1 MKVRLIVVAVSLS
14 LSCCVAWP
22 AAPPLRPMVGPTVAE
37 QYLFSAANI
46 ERAQRGLHPLQWDT
60 SLFQAAVYHAQEMAE
75 RESISHQYQG
85 EPDLTARGE
94 GAGARFSEIAE
105 NVAEAPSALMIHEA
119 WMNSPHH
126 RANLLDPKVDSVGI
140 SVVSRNGQLYA
151 VEDFDRTVVKL
162 SLSQQES
169 AVQELLA
176 STVSSVRVLPSSDDA
191 RSTCAME
198 RGYAGSRQPWF
209 TVRYTSADLT
219 RLPSMLQQ
227 KLASGK
233 YSEAE
238 VGACPAQGTQNFSA
252 YSIAVML
259 YR

>member
-1 MKVRLIVVAVSLS
+1 LR
-14 LSCCVAWP
+14 
-22 AAPPLRPMVGPTVAE
+22 PLR
-37 QYLFSAANI
+37 
-46 ERAQRGLHPLQWDT
+46 WDP

-75 RESISHQYQG
+75 RESISHQYDD

-105 NVAEAPSALMIHEA
+105 NVAEAPSAIMIHEA

-151 VEDFDRTVVKL
+151 VEDFDRSVVKL
-162 SLSQQES
+162 SVEQQES
-169 AVQELLA
+169 AVQELVA
-176 STVSSVRVLPSSDDA
+176 STGSVKVRPTSDEA
-191 RSTCAME
+191 RRTCAME
-198 RGYAGSRQPWF
+198 SGYAGSRQPWF

-227 KLASGK
+227 RLASGK

-238 VGACPAQGTQNFSA
+238 VGACAAQDTQNFSA

>member
-1 MKVRLIVVAVSLS
+1 MKAQLVAIALS
-14 LSCCVAWP
+14 LSCCAAWS
-22 AAPPLRPMVGPTVAE
+22 AAPLPRPMGGPTVAE

-46 ERAQRGLHPLQWDT
+46 ERVQRGLHPLRWDP

-75 RESISHQYQG
+75 RESISHQYEG
-85 EPDLTARGE
+85 EPDLSARGE

-105 NVAEAPSALMIHEA
+105 NVAEAPSAVMIHEA

-126 RANLLDPKVDSVGI
+126 RANLLDPKVDSIGI
-140 SVVSRNGQLYA
+140 SVVSKNGQLYA

-162 SLSQQES
+162 SVEQQES
-169 AVQELLA
+169 AVQELLE
-176 STVSSVRVLPSSDDA
+176 STGSVKVLPSSDDA
-191 RSTCAME
+191 RRTCAME

-209 TVRYTSADLT
+209 TVRYTAADLS

-238 VGACPAQGTQNFSA
+238 VGACAAQDTQNFSA
-252 YSIAVML
+252 YGIAVML

>member
-1 MKVRLIVVAVSLS
+1 MRVPLIAFALSVA
-14 LSCCVAWP
+14 CCAAWS
-22 AAPPLRPMVGPTVAE
+22 AAPLPRPTGSPTVAE
-37 QYLFSAANI
+37 QYLFSAANT
-46 ERAQRGLHPLQWDT
+46 ERVQRGLRPLRWDM

-75 RESISHQYQG
+75 RESISHQYDG
-85 EPDLTARGE
+85 EPDLSARGE

-105 NVAEAPSALMIHEA
+105 NVAEAPSAIMIHEA

-126 RANLLDPKVDSVGI
+126 RANLLDPKVDSIGI

-151 VEDFDRTVVKL
+151 VEDFDRSVVKL
-162 SLSQQES
+162 SVEQQES
-169 AVQELLA
+169 AVQDLLA
-176 STVSSVRVLPSSDDA
+176 STASSVKVLPTSDAA
-191 RSTCAME
+191 RRTCAME

-209 TVRYTSADLT
+209 TVRYTAADLS

-238 VGACPAQGTQNFSA
+238 VGACAAQDTQNFSA

>member
-1 MKVRLIVVAVSLS
+1 MRVQLVAIALS
-14 LSCCVAWP
+14 LSCCAAWS
-22 AAPPLRPMVGPTVAE
+22 AAPPLRPIGSPTVAE
-37 QYLFSAANI
+37 QYLFSAANT
-46 ERAQRGLHPLQWDT
+46 ERVQRGLHPLRWDM
-60 SLFQAAVYHAQEMAE
+60 SLSQAAVYHAQEMAE
-75 RESISHQYQG
+75 RESISHQYDG

-105 NVAEAPSALMIHEA
+105 NVAEAPSAIMIHEA

-126 RANLLDPKVDSVGI
+126 RANLLDPKVDSIGI

-162 SLSQQES
+162 SLTQQES
-169 AVQELLA
+169 AVQELLESTA
-176 STVSSVRVLPSSDDA
+176 SINVLPTSDDA
-191 RSTCAME
+191 RRTCSME

-209 TVRYTSADLT
+209 TVRYTAADLS

-233 YSEAE
+233 YNEAE
-238 VGACPAQGTQNFSA
+238 VGACVAQNTQNFSA
-252 YSIAVML
+252 YSVAVML

>member
-1 MKVRLIVVAVSLS
+1 MGS
-14 LSCCVAWP
+14 
-22 AAPPLRPMVGPTVAE
+22 PTVAE

-46 ERAQRGLHPLQWDT
+46 ERVQRGLKPLRWDA

-75 RESISHQYQG
+75 RESISHQYEG
-85 EPDLTARGE
+85 EPDLSARGE

-105 NVAEAPSALMIHEA
+105 NVAEAPSAVMIHDA

-162 SLSQQES
+162 SVEQQEN
-169 AVQELLA
+169 AVQELLESTA
-176 STVSSVRVLPSSDDA
+176 SVKVLRSSDDA
-191 RSTCAME
+191 RRTCAME

-209 TVRYTSADLT
+209 TVRYTATDLT

-233 YSEAE
+233 YSEAV
-238 VGACPAQGTQNFSA
+238 VGACAAQDTQNFSA
-252 YSIAVML
+252 YSVAVML